1 MMMMT
6 RRASFVAA
14 LSSARYA
21 MVRDLVRSFAI
32 SFVRRRARA
41 SRVDG
46 MRTDVRLDGWIGGRR
61 MMMMMMMNDDDRALD
76 EDGGDGE
83 NARTKD

>member
-61 MMMMMMMNDDDRALD
+61 MMMMMHDDDRALD
-76 EDGGDGE
+76 VDGGDGE
-83 NARTKD
+83 TARMKD

>member
-61 MMMMMMMNDDDRALD
+61 MMMMMHDDDRALD
-76 EDGGDGE
+76 EDDGDGE
-83 NARTKD
+83 TTRTKD

>member
-61 MMMMMMMNDDDRALD
+61 MMMMMMHDDDRALD
-76 EDGGDGE
+76 VDDGDGE
-83 NARTKD
+83 NARMND

>member
-32 SFVRRRARA
+32 SFVRRRAMRA
-41 SRVDG
+41 RVDDA
-46 MRTDVRLDGWIGGRR
+46 RTDVRLDGWIGGRR
-61 MMMMMMMNDDDRALD
+61 MMMMMHDDDRALD
-76 EDGGDGE
+76 VDGGDGE
-83 NARTKD
+83 TARMKD

>member
-61 MMMMMMMNDDDRALD
+61 MMMMMNDDDRALD
-76 EDGGDGE
+76 VDDGDGE

>member
-1 MMMMT
+1 MAKT
-6 RRASFVAA
+6 AQVANFFA
-14 LSSARYA
+14 KKRPFA
-21 MVRDLVRSFAI
+21 LVRSFAI

-61 MMMMMMMNDDDRALD
+61 MMMMMMHDDDRALD
-76 EDGGDGE
+76 EDDGDGE
-83 NARTKD
+83 TTRTKD

>member
-1 MMMMT
+1 MTT

-32 SFVRRRARA
+32 SFVRRRAMRA
-41 SRVDG
+41 RVDEA
-46 MRTDVRLDGWIGGRR
+46 RTDVRLDGWIGGRR
-61 MMMMMMMNDDDRALD
+61 MMMMMHDDDRALD
-76 EDGGDGE
+76 VDGGDGE
-83 NARTKD
+83 TARMKD